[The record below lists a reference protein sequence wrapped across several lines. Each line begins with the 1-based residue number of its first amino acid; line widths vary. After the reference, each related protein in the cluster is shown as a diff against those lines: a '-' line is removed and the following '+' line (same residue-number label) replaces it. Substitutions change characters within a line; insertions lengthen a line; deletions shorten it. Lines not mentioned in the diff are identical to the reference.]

1 MDTRS
6 APATV
11 NGQRG
16 REASGALLERLDS
29 KQLAAL
35 ERGRKLSLS

>member
-6 APATV
+6 ARPAV
-11 NGQRG
+11 NGQRS
-16 REASGALLERLDS
+16 RETSGVLLERLDA
-29 KQLAAL
+29 KELAAL